1 MTKND
6 KINIRIEVYKDKNTG
21 RLLIRTHFDS
31 NAPNVITDSQGYV
44 WMPTIEEKEFI
55 NEAFQLFPMET
66 YSPNK
71 EKPQRTEENLEIKPT
86 VNFPKNEKQEEP
98 TIFKQTDNEIPDKP
112 YEKNVFLKKAD
123 TDNKSDEL
131 KQDEP
136 ASHDKEMIKKE
147 ERVIVEADDAAIDA
161 ALKRHI
167 DDDKSFVEV
176 DEQTILDRVLSQK
189 KKGKWTK

>member
-1 MTKND
+1 MTKSD

-21 RLLIRTHFDS
+21 RLSIRTHFDS

-44 WMPTIEEKEFI
+44 WIPTFEEKEFI

-66 YSPNK
+66 LSPNK
-71 EKPQRTEENLEIKPT
+71 EKPQRTEENLDTKPT

-98 TIFKQTDNEIPDKP
+98 TIFKQTDNDNLDKS
-112 YEKNVFLKKAD
+112 YEKNVFQKKAD
-123 TDNKSDEL
+123 TDNKKYEL

-136 ASHDKEMIKKE
+136 TSYDKEMIKKE

-161 ALKRHI
+161 ALKRHM